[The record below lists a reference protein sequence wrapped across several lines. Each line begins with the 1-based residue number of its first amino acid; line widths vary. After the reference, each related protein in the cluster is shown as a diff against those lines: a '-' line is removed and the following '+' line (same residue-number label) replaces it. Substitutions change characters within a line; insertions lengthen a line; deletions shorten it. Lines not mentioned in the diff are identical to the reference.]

1 MVCDNLEIRKITV
14 IGSGTMGAGIAQVC
28 CESGF
33 ETILFDKYP
42 ESIKNGIAK
51 INAFWDK
58 GISKGKTT
66 TEQKEIWSS
75 FLNTSDKLISA
86 VSDADLVIE
95 AVPEIIDLKIKIF
108 QELDEFTKPN
118 CILATNTSSLS
129 ITKIAKSTKTN

>member
-108 QELDEFTKPN
+108 QELDEFTKP
-118 CILATNTSSLS
+118 
-129 ITKIAKSTKTN
+129 